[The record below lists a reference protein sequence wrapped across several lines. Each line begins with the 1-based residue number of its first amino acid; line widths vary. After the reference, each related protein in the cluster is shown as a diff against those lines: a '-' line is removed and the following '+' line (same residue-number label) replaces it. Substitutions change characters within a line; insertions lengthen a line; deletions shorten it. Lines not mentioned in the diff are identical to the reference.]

1 MNGYKSEF
9 GNKVCA
15 SYGGALSRT
24 SYVHFWAVVGGM
36 VGSLIGFTFFD
47 VAGALA
53 GGFIGI
59 VACELAARRALTP
72 G

>member
-1 MNGYKSEF
+1 MRTRASEF
-9 GNKVCA
+9 SNKVR
-15 SYGGALSRT
+15 SWFGGPRSRT
-24 SYVHFWAVVGGM
+24 SYVHFWGVVGGI
-36 VGSLIGFTFFD
+36 VGSLVGYTFFD

-59 VACELAARRALTP
+59 VGCELAARWALTP